1 MNKYLKFI
9 LKFLGEIVVVT
20 GIWCLLDYLYSKNLN
35 IVSNLIG
42 ASIFVLIGTLIDLAI
57 KKIKKK

>member
-20 GIWCLLDYLYSKNLN
+20 GIWCLLDYLYSKSLN
-35 IVSNLIG
+35 IVSNLIEV
-42 ASIFVLIGTLIDLAI
+42 SIIILILTLIDLAI